1 MRSHTRALQSQ
12 INEEKVMSQTQQ
24 YKKVKLYRT
33 LKVVFYMLG
42 LPLFLVAVCFTA
54 VRFIGHDPFMGDT
67 TFTTGLGFF
76 KQAES
81 YITAPALYGV
91 WIGFGVWAF
100 ISIVHIVLS
109 KTVKNPRV
117 RMFSV
122 VAVCMAVM
130 LLTGVV
136 MDVALEKQ
144 VTALQEQYA
153 GTDVVVND
161 YKTQLSYYRT
171 VSSNAVKKN
180 DTLNL
185 IAQVDLLKNA
195 YNVEM
200 EGADKSG
207 VAGNISNKP
216 VTYFSVISDDGK
228 QGVDI
233 SFRAQTVKKDGK
245 DVKTGL
251 YELDVDE
258 TKGNTIKGDDKDL
271 LRDHKNNFKDAFNEK
286 YNEVAE
292 GEKGYNPYAYK
303 QSPEY
308 NQIIRLKPN
317 GEGKLVINGTVYSHY
332 FYKMKTTKA
341 GEDIYVW
348 YARDLAPDTLDDS
361 DLTAV
366 TFPTRDGIYGT
377 GIYNSNG
384 MLSDGWVFSLDNV
397 LNILDDYYSAQEDIE
412 KNGYDKQFAK
422 VYAAALQA
430 REDYYT
436 GKIADPETKEK
447 CPEWL
452 QALYQQEID
461 FADNFS
467 LTRNGLDYLIAKVG
481 ALLGNNHLFDFLL
494 KTGDENGVDQV
505 IGKLPESF
513 GLGAIL
519 GPILTTLQKGA
530 SFKGAPFNMTDETL
544 TTVLEWVK
552 PLLGVNVDTE
562 IHDLYLMVTYAGAE
576 DGWGNVRDGL
586 YVALVKDGGPVTDE
600 AGNVT
605 YPMGTDQRKADEGGD
620 VLVDIDFTDAFVQVG
635 DDGNVEYNFDLDHL
649 STFLNTALNGLMTK
663 LGTTMPDIMNGTAPG
678 IAGTIGTVLKLFIKE
693 MDVDGNTYYG
703 LTISGI
709 KIPLLDST
717 KNFAIDV
724 SGILTGLLDGLYFY
738 QSPAIKPVW
747 EFYTWKATKST
758 LAAAEAYEKYERANY
773 EATAFGSMI
782 GSTLVGDTI
791 GAGTY
796 PSALGLTSL
805 TAVRQLKADLS
816 YKPKFYPLY
825 GVRDML
831 FFFCGIVVLFY
842 FLSFVAQEKELE
854 YANGTVVAEEKRA
867 KKAKKAQKAD
877 FEVDFAENG
886 QNEVVQDEETVQ
898 NAGED
903 LQIPVDEN
911 SDKEVL

>member
-1 MRSHTRALQSQ
+1 
-12 INEEKVMSQTQQ
+12 MSQTQQ
-24 YKKVKLYRT
+24 YKKVKMYRT
-33 LKVVFYMLG
+33 LKVLFYMLG

-54 VRFIGHDPFMGDT
+54 VRFIGHDPFMGET

-76 KQAES
+76 KQVES
-81 YITAPALYGV
+81 YVTAPALYGV
-91 WIGFGVWAF
+91 WVGFAVWAV

-130 LLTGVV
+130 LITGVV
-136 MDVALEKQ
+136 MDVVLEQK
-144 VTALQEQYA
+144 VSELQAQYE
-153 GTDVVVND
+153 GTGVVVND

-171 VSSNAVKKN
+171 LSSNAVKKN

-216 VTYFSVISDDGK
+216 VTYYNIIGIDEKGK
-228 QGVDI
+228 AVQGVDI
-233 SFRAQTVKKDGK
+233 SFKKDK
-245 DVKTGL
+245 DTGL
-251 YELDVDE
+251 YVLDVDE
-258 TKGNTIKGDDKDL
+258 QNNIKGDDKDL
-271 LRDHKNNFKDAFNEK
+271 LIKYKKSDIPIKDALNEK
-286 YNEVAE
+286 YNTVSE

-317 GEGKLVINGTVYSHY
+317 AAGELVINGLTYSHY
-332 FYKMKTTKA
+332 YYKEKTTKA
-341 GEDIYVW
+341 GEKVYVW
-348 YARDLAPDTLDDS
+348 YTRDLAPTSLDDS
-361 DLTAV
+361 DPANV
-366 TFPTRDGIYGT
+366 TFPTEDGIYGT
-377 GIYNSNG
+377 GIYNQNG

-397 LNILDDYYSAQEDIE
+397 LNILDDYYSAQEEIE
-412 KNGYDKQFAK
+412 KNSYSKQYK
-422 VYAAALQA
+422 EIYATAYEA
-430 REDYYT
+430 RNDYYT
-436 GKIADPETKEK
+436 GKLKDPETGDL

-452 QALYQQEID
+452 QALYKQEIEM
-461 FADNFS
+461 ADNFS
-467 LTRNGLDYLIAKVG
+467 LSRNGLDYLIAKVG

-494 KTGDENGVDQV
+494 KTGDDNGVDQV
-505 IGKLPESF
+505 IGTLPEQF
-513 GLGAIL
+513 GLGPIL
-519 GPILTTLQKGA
+519 GPILETLQKGA
-530 SFKGAPFNMTDETL
+530 SFRGAPFNMNDETMA
-544 TTVLEWVK
+544 TVIEWVK
-552 PLLGVNVDTE
+552 PLLGVNNDVE

-576 DGWGNVRDGL
+576 DGWGNTRNAL
-586 YVALVKDGGPVTDE
+586 YVALVKDGGAVTDE
-600 AGNVT
+600 DGNVT
-605 YPMGTDQRKADEGGD
+605 YPMGTDQRKAEEGGD
-620 VLVDIDFTDAFVQVG
+620 VLVDIDFSDAFVQVG
-635 DDGNVEYNFDLDHL
+635 EDGNVEYNFDLDHL
-649 STFLNTALNGLMTK
+649 STFLNTALSGLMTK
-663 LGTTMPDIMNGTAPG
+663 LGTNMPDIMNGTAPG

-724 SGILTGLLDGLYFY
+724 SGILTELLDGLYFY

-747 EFYTWKATKST
+747 EFYTWKAKKST
-758 LAAAEAYEKYERANY
+758 AAAAAAYEKYERANY
-773 EATAFGSMI
+773 EATLFGSMI
-782 GSTLVGDTI
+782 GSTLIGDTL

-796 PSALGLTSL
+796 PSALGLADL

-816 YKPKFYPLY
+816 YKPTFYPLY

-831 FFFCGIVVLFY
+831 FFFCGFVVLFY
-842 FLSFVAQEKELE
+842 FLSFVAQEKEYE
-854 YANGTVVAEEKRA
+854 YANGTVLAAEKKEKKS
-867 KKAKKAQKAD
+867 KKSKNANLDAD
-877 FEVDFAENG
+877 VEQD
-886 QNEVVQDEETVQ
+886 QQSVVLDGEETAL

-903 LQIPVDEN
+903 LQIPADEN